1 MDIDFIVFNNKPI
14 LVFKVDGKIGVI
26 DNDDPVGV
34 HQDLYDMCNFYLVT
48 NKLTGID
55 SYQQPKVKPLYP
67 HYPVNI
73 VFDYCRIFGVEL
85 FRYLKLKEVLRQ
97 FYILVRRPVYVK
109 HKIS

>member
-1 MDIDFIVFNNKPI
+1 VYKFDFKMDIDFIVFNNKPI

-85 FRYLKLKEVLRQ
+85 FRYVKLKEVLR
-97 FYILVRRPVYVK
+97 
-109 HKIS
+109 

>member
-85 FRYLKLKEVLRQ
+85 FRYVKLKEVLR
-97 FYILVRRPVYVK
+97 
-109 HKIS
+109 

>member
-1 MDIDFIVFNNKPI
+1 VYKFDFKMDMDFI
-14 LVFKVDGKIGVI
+14 VFKVDGKIGVM

-34 HQDLYDMCNFYLVT
+34 HRDLYDMCTVYFVT
-48 NKLTGID
+48 NKLMGID

-73 VFDYCRIFGVEL
+73 VFDYCRIFGVGL

>member
-1 MDIDFIVFNNKPI
+1 VYKFNFKMDMDFIVFNNKPI

-85 FRYLKLKEVLRQ
+85 FRYVKLKEVLR
-97 FYILVRRPVYVK
+97 
-109 HKIS
+109 